1 MNNDNELVG
10 CSGGGM
16 SVAKSLFSDK
26 VQADVLKNLFAVPT
40 PEEAK
45 EQLEKTKG
53 ESSESDNSKTE
64 NFEPPTEKTD
74 GGEESEDNE
83 LAQAE
88 AKDISAEAADGS
100 NVQIDHIIQK
110 EDKADSALIS
120 KADLV
125 QILETFVTVVM
136 EGKSE
141 QQPPH
146 ANLPMT
152 LHSDRSLPASVSAM
166 MEGKNA
172 EINELKG
179 MLVEA
184 QGTIIK
190 LLTDR
195 VEDRTKIATLESEL
209 RLLPDV
215 QKGLDQSRILSIN
228 SENMR
233 RDLSKVKAELDR
245 LKIGG
250 SESDMVAKKRSAW
263 SSFRQ
268 WVAGADSE

>member
-1 MNNDNELVG
+1 
-10 CSGGGM
+10 M

-26 VQADVLKNLFAVPT
+26 IQADVLKNLFAVPT

-53 ESSESDNSKTE
+53 ESSESEESKTQ
-64 NFEPPTEKTD
+64 NFEPPQEKTD
-74 GGEESEDNE
+74 GDESEDNE

-100 NVQIDHIIQK
+100 NVQIDHIIK
-110 EDKADSALIS
+110 TEDKAGSDSALIS

-152 LHSDRSLPASVSAM
+152 IQSDRSLPASVSAM

-195 VEDRTKIATLESEL
+195 VDDRTKIATLESEL
-209 RLLPDV
+209 RLLPDL
-215 QKGLDQSRILSIN
+215 QKGIDQSRILSIN

-245 LKIGG
+245 LKVGG
-250 SESDMVAKKRSAW
+250 TEADMAAKKRSAW

-268 WVAGADSE
+268 WVAGADPD

>member
-1 MNNDNELVG
+1 
-10 CSGGGM
+10 M

-53 ESSESDNSKTE
+53 ESSESEESKTQ
-64 NFEPPTEKTD
+64 NFEPPKEKTD
-74 GGEESEDNE
+74 GDESEDNE

-100 NVQIDHIIQK
+100 NVQIDHIIQT
-110 EDKADSALIS
+110 EDKAGSDSALIS

-152 LHSDRSLPASVSAM
+152 IQSDRSLPASVSAM

-195 VEDRTKIATLESEL
+195 VDDRTKIATLESEL
-209 RLLPDV
+209 RLLPDL
-215 QKGLDQSRILSIN
+215 QKGIDQSRILSIN

-245 LKIGG
+245 LKVGG
-250 SESDMVAKKRSAW
+250 TEADMVAKKRSAW
-263 SSFRQ
+263 ASFRQ
-268 WVAGADSE
+268 WVAGADPD